1 MFRPALVLTAALL
14 AVTPVAAQSRLTLG
28 QTISGEL
35 TSSDPRLSDQ
45 THYDCYVVETAPG
58 RRVQVDMTSD
68 AFDSYLMAGGGGCT
82 ALTNPEQDDDGGG
95 GLHSRIVHMGTGQ
108 TLYILANS
116 VGAGAT
122 GAYQLRAWSSAGT
135 PSVTRLN
142 VGQTANGTLTSS
154 DMTLPDS
161 SHYDCFSVQTR
172 AGQRLQI
179 DQSSSVFDS
188 YLSVGTG
195 SCEQLTATARDDDGG
210 GGLNA
215 RIVHDGDGGVLFIQA
230 NSVSAGQTGAYQL
243 RISQAQGQAPSPSR
257 TPSGNAAGGSA
268 STAYNSVDLSTIGAS
283 RPTSLPVVTSDWD
296 TEPMT
301 CFTAYS
307 AMVEMTAQNVAP
319 REWGNVAQID
329 YTARQNRL
337 RSRVDFNSPEAAMID
352 LMTANFKSMAMVGA
366 IGVAPNGEPNQGLP
380 LARYL
385 TALANCDRAHNLT
398 PLTRY

>member
-14 AVTPVAAQSRLTLG
+14 AATPVAAQSRLTLG

-35 TSSDPRLSDQ
+35 TSSDPRLTDQ
-45 THYDCYVVETAPG
+45 THYDCYVVETTPG

-68 AFDSYLMAGGGGCT
+68 AFDSYLMAGGGACT

-179 DQSSSVFDS
+179 DQSSSDFDS
-188 YLSVGTG
+188 FLSVGTG

-215 RIVHDGDGGVLFIQA
+215 RVVHDGDGGVLFIQA

-243 RISQAQGQAPSPSR
+243 RISRAQGQATIVVPPNGSVLAQAGGQQPSSSGCNSTAATGNGPPAASLQATPSR
-257 TPSGNAAGGSA
+257 IGA
-268 STAYNSVDLSTIGAS
+268 TANRTVTVTTTATDPDGDDLSYSYTYSGG
-283 RPTSLPVVTSDWD
+283 RMNGQGPTNVWD
-296 TEPMT
+296 LSGVQPGT
-301 CFTAYS
+301 
-307 AMVEMTAQNVAP
+307 
-319 REWGNVAQID
+319 
-329 YTARQNRL
+329 YTA
-337 RSRVDFNSPEAAMID
+337 SVFVSDGKGCYASPVISVSID
-352 LMTANFKSMAMVGA
+352 
-366 IGVAPNGEPNQGLP
+366 
-380 LARYL
+380 
-385 TALANCDRAHNLT
+385 D
-398 PLTRY
+398 